1 MALNPFLQLPERQYV
16 GARYVP
22 KLAEPFQWNETTVYE
37 PLTIVGY
44 MGSSYTSRKMVPA
57 GTTPVEGEYWALT
70 GNLNGSINQLQTQIN
85 TLDKNLADLE
95 TKHDR
100 EMSQV
105 ESNVSANTTTITS
118 LSAQV
123 TTNKNDIANIKQEL
137 EDINDLIKREVLI
150 ITDSYGNYPRDGTPF
165 TTLVKNR
172 LQNKG
177 NFGNIHTLAFSGHC
191 FVPVSSGGTTFQ
203 SLFANW
209 VDSNRAIAEKLT
221 DIYVIGG
228 ANECPV
234 PGFDKQTIKTAIAN
248 FATYARSVCPNATLH
263 LAAGTKKYLKG
274 YEVRNFQVYE
284 AYRDGGSESGWDFN
298 PDVSQVMCW
307 TPYLNPDD
315 RCHPTQEGANVLA
328 NAVVAWLHNEGYED
342 RVVSRTTIPTSINN
356 VNVTVD
362 VHKIGNVKHT
372 SCVLTAT
379 ETARLASE
387 FTFDGKNTPFNPRAG
402 VGYQCPAF
410 FWDGTKFNTC
420 IMTVAGG
427 LDYECNITLIG
438 YPETISPYIGARLP
452 LMYQPLTAFGS

>member
-1 MALNPFLQLPERQYV
+1 MALNPFLQLPERQYI

-57 GTTPVEGEYWALT
+57 GTIPVEGEYWALT

-85 TLDKNLADLE
+85 TLDENLAD
-95 TKHDR
+95 
-100 EMSQV
+100 
-105 ESNVSANTTTITS
+105 

-191 FVPVSSGGTTFQ
+191 FVPVSSGGATFQ

-228 ANECPV
+228 ANECTV
-234 PGFDKQTIKTAIAN
+234 PGFNVQTIKTAIAN

-263 LAAGTKKYLKG
+263 LAAGTKKYLKD
-274 YEVRNFQVYE
+274 YEVRNFYVYE
-284 AYRDGGSESGWDFN
+284 AYRDGGSESDWDFN
-298 PDVSQVMCW
+298 PDVSQMMCW

-342 RVVSRTTIPTSINN
+342 RVVNRTTIPTSINN
-356 VNVTVD
+356 VNMTVD
-362 VHKIGNVKHT
+362 VHKIRNTKYT

-379 ETARLASE
+379 ETATLTSE
-387 FTFDGKNTPFNPRAG
+387 FKFDGKNIPFNPRAG
-402 VGYQCPAF
+402 IGYHCPAF
-410 FWDGTKFNTC
+410 LWDGTKFNTC
-420 IMTVAGG
+420 IMRVTRG
-427 LDYECNITLIG
+427 LNYECNISLIG
-438 YPETISPYIGARLP
+438 YPETISPYIGDALP
-452 LMYQPLTAFGS
+452 IMYQPLTAYGS